1 MDKKQF
7 TSDSNVNTPEEA
19 RLFHCFKKKRNNC
32 IENNCMAWRWWDEE
46 RGYCG
51 LAGRP
56 DGTKQ

>member
-1 MDKKQF
+1 MEKQF
-7 TSDSNVNTPEEA
+7 VSDLNVNTEAEA
-19 RLFHCFKKKRNNC
+19 RLFCCCKPKQNNC
-32 IENNCMAWRWWDEE
+32 LGNGCMAWRWWDEE